1 MDSGFKRILEK
12 LELLR
17 STHIKMQLPD
27 RRSLI
32 KQYYERFIT
41 EFEDEA
47 NISISEDRDS
57 IGITITTK
65 SILSCDQGGYS
76 FNCLIG
82 LANFTNIETLNGTI
96 VIDLW
101 FRLWEWI
108 EKAQ

>member
-12 LELLR
+12 LEQLR
-17 STHIKMQLPD
+17 STHIKIQLPD
-27 RRSLI
+27 RRELI

-47 NISISEDRDS
+47 NISLSEDRDS
-57 IGITITTK
+57 IGITIATK
-65 SILSCDQGGYS
+65 SILSCDEGGYS

-82 LANFTNIETLNGTI
+82 LANVTNIEALNGTI
-96 VIDLW
+96 VINLW